1 MASYRACMRTNL
13 RRGTRGDGTD
23 GDEPADAQGHAERDA
38 TRIRIA
44 RELCDAVATGL
55 NDVIVETVAAQQA
68 IVREAHA
75 DDILLRLR
83 RAEDGAHGA
92 LADLRRLLTM
102 VESVVSGSDQP

>member
-1 MASYRACMRTNL
+1 MRTNL
-13 RRGTRGDGTD
+13 RRGSRGDGAD
-23 GDEPADAQGHAERDA
+23 GEEAADAPGRAERDA

-44 RELCDAVATGL
+44 REMYDAVAAGL
-55 NDVIVETVAAQQA
+55 NDVIVETVAAQQG
-68 IVREAHA
+68 IVRAAHS

-102 VESVVSGSDQP
+102 VESVVTGTDQP